1 MPNRVKA
8 GIFSLTPPMSADD
21 DAYLQWHLLDHM
33 PEQYQ
38 LPGIVLGS
46 RWIADNAHRAARIAG
61 EGPLAEIG
69 SVVSY
74 LVGPPVGQTI
84 EDFIQLGHALRE
96 AGRYPIV
103 RPSLQISVLR
113 LLDYQASPHALIS
126 PEVVPFR
133 PHRGVVLIVEE
144 PTDGRPDTWLQ
155 WLRAAHY
162 PRLLGTVGVAGAWT
176 FGTSR
181 AIASSSPAW
190 HTDFQ
195 YITVVYL
202 DDDTLATTRKLVPI
216 IEQRWEN
223 AAVRPLF
230 AGPLKSMV
238 AFEAWP

>member
-1 MPNRVKA
+1 
-8 GIFSLTPPMSADD
+8 
-21 DAYLQWHLLDHM
+21 
-33 PEQYQ
+33 
-38 LPGIVLGS
+38 
-46 RWIADNAHRAARIAG
+46 
-61 EGPLAEIG
+61 
-69 SVVSY
+69 
-74 LVGPPVGQTI
+74 
-84 EDFIQLGHALRE
+84 
-96 AGRYPIV
+96 V